1 MTTMTL
7 DATRDATPDGN
18 LPTQVG
24 TLVRHWRQRRRL
36 SQQDLSD
43 RCGVSTR
50 HLSYIETG
58 KSRPSPTM
66 VGQLSE
72 ALAVPLRERRR
83 LFTAAGFVPD
93 ASELPL
99 DSPGLAQVNDALEQ
113 ILAGHDP
120 YPALVIDGGWDLVT
134 ANEAAYRLLADVP
147 ADLLEPPVN
156 VIRLSLDPRG
166 LAARIVNLDQ
176 WQGAILARV
185 RHEHDLSGDPRLAT
199 LLADFPDPTPHAPPG
214 IVLTLRLRAGDTVLS
229 FLTTTTVFGT
239 PGDVTVAELAIEA
252 LYPADAATRDQLSAA
267 ARNAS
272 A

>member
-1 MTTMTL
+1 MTL
-7 DATRDATPDGN
+7 DVSPPLD
-18 LPTQVG
+18 VG
-24 TLVRHWRQRRRL
+24 ALVRHWRQRRRL
-36 SQQDLSD
+36 SQQALSD
-43 RCGVSTR
+43 QCGVSTR

-58 KSRPSPTM
+58 KARPSPTM

-99 DSPGLAQVNDALEQ
+99 DSPGLAQVNEALEQ
-113 ILAGHDP
+113 ILAGHEP

-147 ADLLEPPVN
+147 GDLLEPPVN
-156 VIRLSLDPRG
+156 VIRLSLHPRG
-166 LAARIVNLDQ
+166 LAPRIVNLDE
-176 WQGAILARV
+176 WQGAIMARV
-185 RHEHDLSGDPRLAT
+185 RHEHDTSGDPRLAA
-199 LLADFPDPTPHAPPG
+199 LMAEFPDPTPHASPD
-214 IVLTLRLRAGDTVLS
+214 IVLTLRLRAGDRVLS

-252 LYPADAATRDQLSAA
+252 LYPADAGTRDQLVALASSSSA
-267 ARNAS
+267 
-272 A
+272 

>member
-1 MTTMTL
+1 MTL
-7 DATRDATPDGN
+7 DAPLDVPA
-18 LPTQVG
+18 PTDVG
-24 TLVRHWRQRRRL
+24 ALVRHWRQRRRL
-36 SQQDLSD
+36 SQQALSD
-43 RCGVSTR
+43 QCGVSTR

-58 KSRPSPTM
+58 KARPSPTM

-99 DSPGLAQVNDALEQ
+99 DSPGMAQVNEALEQ
-113 ILAGHDP
+113 ILAGHEP
-120 YPALVIDGGWDLVT
+120 YPALVIDGGWDLVS

-166 LAARIVNLDQ
+166 LAPRIANLDE
-176 WQGAILARV
+176 WRAAIMSRV
-185 RHEHDLSGDPRLAT
+185 RHEHDLTGDARLAA
-199 LLADFPDPTPHAPPG
+199 LLADFPVPRPHPTPG

-239 PGDVTVAELAIEA
+239 AGDVTVAELAIEA

-267 ARNAS
+267 ARNPS